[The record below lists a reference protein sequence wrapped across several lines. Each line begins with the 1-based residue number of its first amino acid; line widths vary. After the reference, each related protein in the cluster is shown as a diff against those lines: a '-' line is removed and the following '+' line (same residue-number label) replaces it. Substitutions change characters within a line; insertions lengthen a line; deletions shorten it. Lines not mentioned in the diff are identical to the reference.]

1 MTANKKF
8 VFAAICAHLR
18 HLRMTHVTHDHRRSS
33 CKLAI
38 ATMKNCILLTLLI
51 LALSSV
57 GFAQDKP
64 QLPDAPGK
72 AVTQKLCN
80 TCHGAE
86 IVLGKP
92 HSEDGW
98 GAIVADM
105 VQRGAKGSDE
115 DFYDVVQ
122 YLTANIKALPK
133 VKVNTATAKELEA
146 GLRLSSAEAELID
159 QAREKAKFKTIAD
172 LKTIPGIEAKKIDA
186 QKNRLEF

>member
-1 MTANKKF
+1 MI
-8 VFAAICAHLR
+8 AA
-18 HLRMTHVTHDHRRSS
+18 T
-33 CKLAI
+33 
-38 ATMKNCILLTLLI
+38 TL
-51 LALSSV
+51 
-57 GFAQDKP
+57 AQDKP

-72 AVTQKLCN
+72 AVTQKLCSG
-80 TCHGAE
+80 CHGAE

-98 GAIVADM
+98 AAIVADM
-105 VQRGAKGSDE
+105 VQRGAKGPEE

-146 GLRLSSAEAELID
+146 ALFLSAKEAELIV
-159 QAREKAKFKTIAD
+159 QAREKAKFKNIAE
-172 LKTIPGIEAKKIDA
+172 LKNVPGIEARKIDA